1 MDEKLDTLISLI
13 TNHTSASDI
22 ALLKKAYAFSFRAHA
37 DQLRASGE
45 GYFLHCLAVAVILTE
60 LKLDAATVTAALLH
74 DTLEDTGV
82 GGEEL
87 RREFGSEV
95 ADMVEGVTKINSCH
109 FADSESAQAEN
120 WRKMLRAIS
129 KDIRVILIKLADR
142 LHNLRTI
149 RHLLSARQRAVA
161 TETLNFYAPFA
172 QRLGIYRWKS
182 EMEDLS
188 FAVIMPDEYRTLYE
202 QWELRQG
209 VNARSIEI
217 WKKLLEKTIHP
228 AGIPF
233 RLSARPKSLYGIYRK
248 MERQH
253 KQFAEIQDI
262 IGLRLITDTASNCY
276 ALLGIV
282 KKNFMSVEG
291 SFSDYIA
298 MPKMNRYQSIH
309 TTIEDQSGAVAE
321 LQIRTEAMHRRSEYG
336 IAAHW
341 RYKEQA
347 GLGIV
352 SGEAGIEEI
361 DEKLDWL
368 KQVIEWQ
375 NELTDSREFL
385 ETFRTECMFEQI
397 FVFTPKGKVI
407 KLPKNATPVDF
418 AYAVH
423 VAIGNSCC
431 GARVGNRPAPLDTC
445 LQSGEICEILTR
457 KNAHPHEHWLAFVI
471 TAKARSRIRRYLRE
485 HRA

>member
-13 TNHTSASDI
+13 TNQTPAADI
-22 ALLKKAYAFSFRAHA
+22 TLLKKAYAFSSRAHA
-37 DQLRASGE
+37 DQFRASGE
-45 GYFLHCLAVAVILTE
+45 RYFLHCLAVAVILTE
-60 LKLDAATVTAALLH
+60 LKLDANTVTAALLH
-74 DTLEDTGV
+74 DTLEDSDV
-82 GGEEL
+82 GAEEL
-87 RREFGSEV
+87 RREFGHEI
-95 ADMVEGVTKINSCH
+95 ADMVEGVTKINSCN
-109 FADSESAQAEN
+109 FADSESAQAGN
-120 WRKMLRAIS
+120 WRKMLLAIS
-129 KDIRVILIKLADR
+129 RDIRVILIKLADR

-149 RHLLSARQRAVA
+149 RYLPPARQRAVA
-161 TETLNFYAPFA
+161 TETLNLYAPFA

-188 FAVIMPDEYRTLYE
+188 FAVIMPDEYRTLHE
-202 QWELRQG
+202 QWELRRG
-209 VNARSIEI
+209 VNAQSIEI
-217 WKKLLEKTIHP
+217 WKKLLEKIMGH

-233 RLSARPKSLYGIYRK
+233 RFSARPKSLYGIYRK
-248 MERQH
+248 MERQR
-253 KQFAEIQDI
+253 KQFADIEDI

-276 ALLGIV
+276 ALLGIARNNFAGV
-282 KKNFMSVEG
+282 KG

-298 MPKMNRYQSIH
+298 MPKMNMYQSIH
-309 TTIEDQSGAVAE
+309 TTIRDRSGAVAE
-321 LQIRTEAMHRRSEYG
+321 LQIRTEEMHRRSEYG
-336 IAAHW
+336 VAAHW

-352 SGEAGIEEI
+352 SGESGIEEI

-368 KQVIEWQ
+368 KHVIEWQ
-375 NELTDSREFL
+375 NEFTDSREFL

-423 VAIGNSCC
+423 AAIGNSCC
-431 GARVGNRPAPLDTC
+431 GARVGNRPVPLDTH
-445 LQSGEICEILTR
+445 LQSGEICEILIQ
-457 KNAHPHEHWLAFVI
+457 KNAHPYEHWLAFVI